1 MRTKREIIED
11 FKKLGFTIIENKELL
26 TFCRFLEY
34 IAFFKKDKLVNTS
47 DYYYINMKELKLIYE
62 LCKFWGWFK

>member
-11 FKKLGFTIIENKELL
+11 FKKLGFTIEENKEQL
-26 TFCRFLEY
+26 TLYGFLEY
-34 IAFFKKDKLVNTS
+34 ITFSKKDKLVNTS
-47 DYYYINMKELKLIYE
+47 DYYFIDMKELKLIYE